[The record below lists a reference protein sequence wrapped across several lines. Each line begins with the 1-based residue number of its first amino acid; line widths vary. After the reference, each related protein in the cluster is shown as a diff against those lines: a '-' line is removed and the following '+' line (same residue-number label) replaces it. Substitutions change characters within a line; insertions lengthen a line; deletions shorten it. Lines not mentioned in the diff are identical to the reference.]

1 MREQEERIA
10 RIAKQKGSE
19 LREKARQK
27 AEKDLKKQKEV
38 LDRRMTKLESEKSK
52 KEVSFK
58 TYNIFR
64 YNNPF

>member
-1 MREQEERIA
+1 MREQEEKIA
-10 RIAKQKGSE
+10 RIAKQKESE

-52 KEVSFK
+52 KEVSF
-58 TYNIFR
+58 
-64 YNNPF
+64 